1 MNAPTKAGVGTAV
14 DEMLRSLETYRVA
27 VQSPEEVRAYLA
39 SYPEL
44 IPHVGPTVVS
54 VRQACGDGAGLTL
67 TINDDPEFYDPYL
80 KLYVR
85 LPSYDEETDRS
96 LGAISA
102 ALGEMIAEQE
112 GYFRVAADHRNPAR

>member
-1 MNAPTKAGVGTAV
+1 MNAPIKAGVGTAV

-39 SYPEL
+39 KYSDL
-44 IPHVGPTVVS
+44 IPHVGPTVES
-54 VRQACGDGAGLTL
+54 VRQGCGDGAGLSL

-85 LPSYDEETDRS
+85 LPRYDEEADRR

-102 ALGEMIAEQE
+102 ALSEAIAEQE
-112 GYFRVAADHRNPAR
+112 GYFRVAADYRNPAG